1 MSSENMDY
9 NAISQ
14 LEREVIFVLK
24 EEYSFYQSLYITLD
38 KQRDSIKFKNDEHLL
53 DLFAEIERC
62 HQRIKKSEEKVAAL
76 KARNPQLFKLAAV
89 KPEVKKLVNSIA
101 TMARKN
107 MTLVNE
113 SRDYLD
119 ERYERTKE
127 ELGKLQNSHKI
138 MKYVPEAAPSPQ
150 FVAARK

>member
-14 LEREVIFVLK
+14 LERELIFVLK

-53 DLFAEIERC
+53 DLFAEVERC
-62 HQRIKKSEEKVAAL
+62 HQRIKKSEERIAAL
-76 KARNPQLFKLAAV
+76 KARNPQMFKVAAV

-101 TMARKN
+101 TMVRKN
-107 MTLVNE
+107 TILVNE
-113 SRDYLD
+113 SREYLD
-119 ERYERTKE
+119 DRYERIKE
-127 ELGKLQNSHKI
+127 ELGELQNSHKI
-138 MKYVPEAAPSPQ
+138 MQYVSEAAPSPQ
-150 FVAARK
+150 FVDDKK

>member
-14 LEREVIFVLK
+14 LERELIFVLK

-53 DLFAEIERC
+53 DLFAEVERC
-62 HQRIKKSEEKVAAL
+62 HQRIKKSEERIAAL
-76 KARNPQLFKLAAV
+76 KARNPQMFKVAAV

-101 TMARKN
+101 TMVRKN
-107 MTLVNE
+107 TILVNE
-113 SRDYLD
+113 SREYLD
-119 ERYERTKE
+119 DRYERIKE
-127 ELGKLQNSHKI
+127 ELGELQNSHKI
-138 MKYVPEAAPSPQ
+138 MQYVSEADPSPQ
-150 FVAARK
+150 FVDDKK